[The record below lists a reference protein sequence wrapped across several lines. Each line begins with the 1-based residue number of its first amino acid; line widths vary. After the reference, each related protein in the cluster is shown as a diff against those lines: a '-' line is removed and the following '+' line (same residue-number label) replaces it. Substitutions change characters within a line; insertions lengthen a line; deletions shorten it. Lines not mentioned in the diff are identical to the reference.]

1 MYTNHSAGYVI
12 AKGKYMR
19 KLVLMGS
26 LILLT
31 GCSEFAL
38 LASAGSVG
46 LSQNSYA
53 KMYNAVD
60 FGVVVTTKKGIK
72 QHAYTQGKKYLEE
85 LAEAKA
91 TGKKYIV
98 DWTKAKALGITTRH

>member
-1 MYTNHSAGYVI
+1 MKDYIYSLLE
-12 AKGKYMR
+12 KYGR
-19 KLVLMGS
+19 KIRLMILFIVLTAIS
-26 LILLT
+26 

-38 LASAGSVG
+38 LMSGSSMAI
-46 LSQNSYA
+46 SQNSYA

-72 QHAYTQGKKYLEE
+72 QHTYTQGKKYLEE
-85 LAEAKA
+85 LAKAKA